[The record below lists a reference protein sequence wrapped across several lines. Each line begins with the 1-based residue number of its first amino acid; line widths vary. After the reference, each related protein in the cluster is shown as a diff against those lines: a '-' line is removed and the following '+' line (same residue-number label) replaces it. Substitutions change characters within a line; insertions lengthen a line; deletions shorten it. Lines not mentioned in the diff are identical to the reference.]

1 MNVETLAAAMNVAF
15 GISSAD
21 EMTDQEWEVLKNEMR
36 SFKLNEEQTTMVIDR
51 FKSMEVLEAI
61 NILRNADDATRNEAQ
76 ALALVTMVAD
86 GELSDKELGALS
98 LMSSLCKFRKMDL
111 DEAHQIVGF

>member
-21 EMTDQEWEVLKNEMR
+21 EMTDQEWDILKQEMR
-36 SFKLNEEQTTMVIDR
+36 SYRLNEEQTTQVVDR
-51 FKSMEVLEAI
+51 FKAMEVLEAI
-61 NILRNADDATRNEAQ
+61 NILRNADEATRDEAQ

-86 GELSDKELGALS
+86 GDLSDKELGALS
-98 LMSSLCKFRKMDL
+98 LMSSLCKFKKMNL
-111 DEAHQIVGF
+111 DEAHEILKF